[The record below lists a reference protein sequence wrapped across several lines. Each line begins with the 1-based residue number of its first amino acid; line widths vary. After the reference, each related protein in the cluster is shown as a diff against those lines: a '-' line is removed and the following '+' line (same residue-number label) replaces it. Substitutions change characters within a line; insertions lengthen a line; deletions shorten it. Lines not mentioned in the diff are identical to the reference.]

1 MCEAVEQLDPA
12 QQVEEAYKK
21 VHDGQWGWRALR
33 LLAKKSPYFF
43 TYGNAPIGTLPK
55 YLTTMLKKHYPEWDK
70 SKAKE
75 EAGEAEEGKAAVT
88 PTGLTEDHL
97 AKLAKNLGDGWPKL
111 APKLGQTKADIE
123 AFQKEEAEDDEAKRG
138 LLMLKKWVKEEGEG
152 ATKDEIQYILEGL
165 KMESVL
171 EGVF

>member
-1 MCEAVEQLDPA
+1 MDEYLSEAVEQLDPA
-12 QQVEEAYKK
+12 QQVEETYRK

-70 SKAKE
+70 SKAK
-75 EAGEAEEGKAAVT
+75 AAEDGASAASAPVA
-88 PTGLTEDHL
+88 LTEDHL
-97 AKLAKNLGDGWPKL
+97 GKLAKNLGGDWPKL

-123 AFQKEEAEDDEAKRG
+123 AFQKEESEESNQG

>member
-1 MCEAVEQLDPA
+1 MDDYLAEAVEQLDPA
-12 QQVEEAYKK
+12 QQVEETYRK

-75 EAGEAEEGKAAVT
+75 TEEGAAGAEAAASAPVA
-88 PTGLTEDHL
+88 LTEDHL
-97 AKLAKNLGDGWPKL
+97 AKLAKNLADGWVKL

-123 AFQKEEAEDDEAKRG
+123 AFQKEETEEDKRA
-138 LLMLKKWVKEEGEG
+138 LLMLKKWAKEV
-152 ATKDEIQYILEGL
+152 IISL
-165 KMESVL
+165 KAWTEAL
-171 EGVF
+171 K